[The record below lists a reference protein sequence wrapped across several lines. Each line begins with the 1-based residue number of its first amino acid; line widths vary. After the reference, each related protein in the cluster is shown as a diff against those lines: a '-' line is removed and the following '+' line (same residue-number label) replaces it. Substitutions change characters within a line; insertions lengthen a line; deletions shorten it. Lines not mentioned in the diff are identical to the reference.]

1 MASDPE
7 ELLEADRFRQRDGDV
22 PPADLLP
29 TKRELAE
36 QNRKAWAEAKAGTT
50 AYQVNEQTLS
60 RARASCASGGGI
72 RRRIRIETQAN
83 VLAVLDIDSGATTRD
98 RLEAARLGAQ
108 ITGLAKTTVDVNVK
122 HVVTFKGLRRI
133 LTPADATALEG
144 EVAARLAGA
153 SSDVGSDGQNDATD
167 GKATG

>member
-1 MASDPE
+1 MADSDLDP
-7 ELLEADRFRQRDGDV
+7 DDPR
-22 PPADLLP
+22 PPDDAP
-29 TKRELAE
+29 RAERTAWNRREHERKTAALAE
-36 QNRKAWAEAKAGTT
+36 RGRDVAAT
-50 AYQVNEQTLS
+50 AYQVNAETMD
-60 RARASCASGGGI
+60 RARAYAHAGRGVKRAI
-72 RRRIRIETQAN
+72 RVDTQAN
-83 VLAVLDIDSGATTRD
+83 VLAILDPASGCTTKD

-153 SSDVGSDGQNDATD
+153 SSDVGSDGQNDAAD